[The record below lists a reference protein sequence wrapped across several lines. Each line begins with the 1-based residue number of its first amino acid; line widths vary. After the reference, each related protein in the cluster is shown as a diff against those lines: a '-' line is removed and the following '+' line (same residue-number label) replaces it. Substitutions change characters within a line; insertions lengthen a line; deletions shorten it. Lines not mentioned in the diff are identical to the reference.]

1 MSVLSNISKTMRYMK
16 RNGARDA
23 FSAAM
28 ERLERNARTH
38 YSYVA
43 PDDGELAKQRKE
55 TSGPEGWPS
64 ITIVMPTYNT
74 DEHFFREALSSVLK
88 QSYPH
93 WKLVIAD
100 ASDSDTVRRWADKCA
115 SEPRIRYVELDSNRG
130 ISGNTNAGIDAAL
143 DDTSHRPCDYIAF
156 MDHDDVLTPDAL
168 YHMAAAIRGG
178 NPMLLYSDEDKMSED
193 SKRVISYFDP
203 HRKYDF
209 NYDLL
214 MTNNYICHLMV
225 VRSDMLKSIRVRSA
239 YDGAQDYDLVLQL
252 VISLIK
258 DYGLQ
263 TYELCEYIVHVPRI
277 LYHWRCH
284 RDSTAANTSSK
295 EYAYEAGLRAVTNMV
310 NELYGREKYDDNGY
324 PRVSHSKHRGFYEV
338 DWGISGLGEG
348 TSVADLA
355 DTKALVDRGVV
366 LREFFNVRQDV
377 GAVIGRVLDNRG
389 RMSECIADK
398 AGNWLYAGTP
408 KNYSG
413 ELNRFDCNQDVFV
426 ADIHHV
432 IVRPELEGLLKSGGV
447 TSDTNAASGDGV
459 AAADPAGGDGSMA
472 VSESGDESVAASR
485 AFADELRRLG
495 YLILYIPKLY

>member
-1 MSVLSNISKTMRYMK
+1 MRYMK
-16 RNGARDA
+16 RNGAREA

-55 TSGPEGWPS
+55 TSGSEGWPS

-143 DDTSHRPCDYIAF
+143 DDTSHGPCDYIAF

-252 VISLIK
+252 VMSLIK

-263 TYELCEYIVHVPRI
+263 TYELGEYIVHVPRV

-295 EYAYEAGLRAVTNMV
+295 EYAYEAGLRAVTDMV

-338 DWGISGLGEG
+338 DWGIARRGGSDEKAPVEQASGDLGPE
-348 TSVADLA
+348 
-355 DTKALVDRGVV
+355 
-366 LREFFNVRQDV
+366 LREFFNLRQDV
-377 GAVIGRVLDNRG
+377 GAVIGRVLDKRG
-389 RMSECIADK
+389 RMTECIADK
-398 AGNWLYAGTP
+398 DGTWLYAGTP
-408 KNYSG
+408 GNYAG
-413 ELNRFDCNQDVFV
+413 ELNRFDCNQDVFM

-432 IVRPELEGLLKSGGV
+432 IVRPELADLLKTDV
-447 TSDTNAASGDGV
+447 IKP
-459 AAADPAGGDGSMA
+459 ADDSTAGDGSM
-472 VSESGDESVAASR
+472 SSR
-485 AFADELRRLG
+485 AFAEELRRRG
-495 YLILYIPKLY
+495 YLILYIPKL